1 MNEFIKPSV
10 AAQDLSIL
18 VRIRG
23 DLVSEP
29 TLLSVNLQPLV
40 KVHNLYIYIYIY
52 IFLYKN

>member
-52 IFLYKN
+52 IFFI